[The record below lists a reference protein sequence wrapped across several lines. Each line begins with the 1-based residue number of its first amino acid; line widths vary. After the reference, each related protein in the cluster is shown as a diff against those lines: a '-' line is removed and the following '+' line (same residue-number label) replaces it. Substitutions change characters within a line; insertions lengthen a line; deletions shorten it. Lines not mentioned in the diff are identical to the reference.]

1 MPQIG
6 VHVSEKA
13 MGPYRFVRSSL
24 YSARS
29 GVVNVEAYDEGV
41 CWIDGTYFAEGMVV
55 VGCWVESSS
64 CVQDNEL
71 RHEDV
76 VG

>member
-1 MPQIG
+1 M
-6 VHVSEKA
+6 KA
-13 MGPYRFVRSSL
+13 
-24 YSARS
+24 
-29 GVVNVEAYDEGV
+29 NDEGV

-64 CVQDNEL
+64 CVQGNEL